1 MTVSLRNTPGTA
13 VPAGGG
19 STVSNKAAPTD
30 EPYTLLAAIEYVNA
44 GLALVGVPDTMPVTG
59 SSVRPAG
66 SGGKTEKL
74 SACPLSVDRK
84 STRLNSSHSSI
95 SYAVFCLKKKKK
107 ALIRTPTTL

>member
-1 MTVSLRNTPGTA
+1 MRGRCLTSTA
-13 VPAGGG
+13 VLALLALKEPGGG

-66 SGGKTEKL
+66 SGGKTVKL
-74 SACPLSVDRK
+74 SACPLSVG
-84 STRLNSSHSSI
+84 TNGVNAAPTV
-95 SYAVFCLKKKKK
+95 AVTGLV
-107 ALIRTPTTL
+107 

>member
-1 MTVSLRNTPGTA
+1 WSVKSPWEPDTEPSPMTVSLRSTPGTA

-66 SGGKTEKL
+66 SGGKTVKL
-74 SACPLSVDRK
+74 SACPLSVG
-84 STRLNSSHSSI
+84 TNGVNAAPTV
-95 SYAVFCLKKKKK
+95 AVTGL
-107 ALIRTPTTL
+107 